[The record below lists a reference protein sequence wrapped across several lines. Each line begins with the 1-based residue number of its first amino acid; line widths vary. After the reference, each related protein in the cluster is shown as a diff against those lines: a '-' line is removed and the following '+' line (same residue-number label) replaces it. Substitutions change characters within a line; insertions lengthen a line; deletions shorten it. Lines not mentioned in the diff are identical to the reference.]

1 MYYVL
6 LIILPIKSFS
16 VIMLYIVFFSYN
28 RIVIFVFLFQEIDH
42 YEGSESVYVSQTKK
56 SKLDDPKLEPY
67 PHHHPHI
74 AAYPSIA
81 HRPWSPPIKGG
92 GRYPGPPSAGGS
104 AYSLE
109 PHHGPHHN
117 QAALKLEEDKF
128 SNYSTSPVSSAGVA
142 GNGSGGNTNSY
153 HPRYK
158 DSPYSVIPKKKYLEE
173 HERFPTLADEI
184 SRIKTALDGAP
195 VHAKEAVLKILE
207 RLTARVDRAER
218 EKDDAINRFRELQLK
233 YGQLEDEFAKK
244 RGELRELLRQD
255 LKRISALGV
264 NVSGVTDITVS
275 SADNPMPLRLVKESK
290 LIGGDG
296 GDNEK
301 SSSADP
307 SSSECAGTT
316 VLPKIT
322 LKSPAKVMEELNVP
336 SSTRSEAG
344 SVDREED
351 QEAQPSVSS
360 PVVSLSFFK
369 IKDNNIHL
377 KAKLSK

>member
-1 MYYVL
+1 M
-6 LIILPIKSFS
+6 
-16 VIMLYIVFFSYN
+16 
-28 RIVIFVFLFQEIDH
+28 
-42 YEGSESVYVSQTKK
+42 
-56 SKLDDPKLEPY
+56 
-67 PHHHPHI
+67 
-74 AAYPSIA
+74 
-81 HRPWSPPIKGG
+81 
-92 GRYPGPPSAGGS
+92 
-104 AYSLE
+104 
-109 PHHGPHHN
+109 
-117 QAALKLEEDKF
+117 KLEEDKF
-128 SNYSTSPVSSAGVA
+128 SNYSTSPVSSAGAA
-142 GNGSGGNTNSY
+142 GNGSGNTNNY

-218 EKDDAINRFRELQLK
+218 EKDDAMNRFRELQLK

-264 NVSGVTDITVS
+264 NVSGVADITPS
-275 SADNPMPLRLVKESK
+275 SGDNPMPLRLVKESK
-290 LIGGDG
+290 LIGD

-316 VLPKIT
+316 ILPKIT

-360 PVVSLSFFK
+360 PVVSFFC
-369 IKDNNIHL
+369 INTDANIHNN
-377 KAKLSK
+377 KALEEAEY